1 MNKTCPKCGCGMTV
15 EDDGRPM
22 HVGRVFGVPDSYF
35 CVARQRDQ
43 LVERNRELVEALS
56 VMEMWV
62 PTHCENQAVA
72 AARAVLARAKEAK
85 P

>member
-1 MNKTCPKCGCGMTV
+1 MTV
-15 EDDGRPM
+15 EDDGRPK

-43 LVERNRELVEALS
+43 LLAQNIELTERIKRMEEAALI
-56 VMEMWV
+56 
-62 PTHCENQAVA
+62 
-72 AARAVLARAKEAK
+72 RLKAKEAK

>member
-1 MNKTCPKCGCGMTV
+1 MSKTCPECGCEMTV
-15 EDDGRPM
+15 EDDGRPK

-43 LVERNRELVEALS
+43 LVERNRELVERIKRL
-56 VMEMWV
+56 E
-62 PTHCENQAVA
+62 
-72 AARAVLARAKEAK
+72 EAK